1 MTMKKELQN
10 KYIPQHV
17 RFDRKKQEISKTG
30 FFLYYIDMKH
40 NFIFNSYTLQ
50 QQEQPEKITG

>member
-10 KYIPQHV
+10 KYIPQLL

-30 FFLYYIDMKH
+30 FFFYYIAMKH
-40 NFIFNSYTLQ
+40 TFIFNSYTLQ
-50 QQEQPEKITG
+50 QQEQQEKITG